1 VTDWAGP
8 SAVLSGIAIRLGAPC
23 YPSDTLAFTGS
34 ARGDEVSVRGR
45 TAAGEHV
52 AGTVRVAS

>member
-1 VTDWAGP
+1 
-8 SAVLSGIAIRLGAPC
+8 VLGGIAIRLGAPC
-23 YPSDTLAFTGS
+23 YPYDTLTFTGS
-34 ARGDEVSVRGR
+34 ARGEEVVVSGR